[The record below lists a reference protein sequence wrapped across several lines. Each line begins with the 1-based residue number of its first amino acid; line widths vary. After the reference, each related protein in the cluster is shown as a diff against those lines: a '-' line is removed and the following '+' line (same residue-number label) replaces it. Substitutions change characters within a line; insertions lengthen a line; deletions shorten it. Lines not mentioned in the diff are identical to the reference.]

1 MIFSTDYQIQDQ
13 YWAGKWLAYSYAAFS
28 HCQTPGSR
36 ISRLWYCYS
45 WCYPIH
51 WIVPNCCWTQRS
63 SIVRWNHSK
72 YLISKIDWYQE
83 RVCCSYFYYCCSS
96 CLHVYWVS
104 RTNDDTTNNETDTPE
119 PLLYAVLE
127 HKPFNNIADNA
138 ITLKSRRLEI
148 IFNPAIVRGVLDFF
162 KPPENKSESIN
173 ALLEAAGESLEGFKQ
188 QTLTGLEYA
197 LNQHTTLAVDMDMD
211 APIIIIPER

>member
-1 MIFSTDYQIQDQ
+1 MQYSHTAKRQDLASLVFDTVTVGVTQYIESSQIAIGLRDLRLYDGITPNTLYPQLIGIRKGDQ
-13 YWAGKWLAYSYAAFS
+13 IRY
-28 HCQTPGSR
+28 
-36 ISRLWYCYS
+36 
-45 WCYPIH
+45 
-51 WIVPNCCWTQRS
+51 IVITFIIAN
-63 SIVRWNHSK
+63 
-72 YLISKIDWYQE
+72 Y
-83 RVCCSYFYYCCSS
+83 
-96 CLHVYWVS
+96 LHVYCIS
-104 RTNDDTTNNETDTPE
+104 RSIDDTTHNENDTQE
-119 PLLYAVLE
+119 PLLYAVLD

-138 ITLKSRRLEI
+138 IKLKSRRLEI

-211 APIIIIPER
+211 APLIIIPER